1 MSQTTKH
8 ALEAS
13 LKELLQQ
20 KPLNKITVSEIAEN
34 CEVNRMTFYY
44 HFKDIYDLVEW
55 CCVEDAAK
63 ALKGKKSF
71 LTWQEGFL
79 NTFHVILENKLFVK
93 NVYRSI
99 SKEQITAYIGPLVHD
114 LVLGVVKELS
124 AGMTVSE
131 ADQKFIAGF
140 YEYAFLGIVRDWIER
155 DMKEDPEE
163 IVSRTSILVH
173 GNISRA
179 LEAFR
184 TDRISSDPVIRF

>member
-184 TDRISSDPVIRF
+184 TDRISSDPVR

>member
-140 YEYAFLGIVRDWIER
+140 YEYAFLGIVRDWIEH

-184 TDRISSDPVIRF
+184 TDRISSDPVR